1 MRSHAG
7 TKHAELLPDTDHH
20 AASVHRE
27 CNAQADSLDRFQ
39 CHVYDNIATGSLLN
53 TVLTLTGAT
62 TSPQNASTSPAL
74 AGGTVIYANVSL
86 GALATSYT
94 FKVDAIGFYDA

>member
-1 MRSHAG
+1 VSTFRDQIWA
-7 TKHAELLPDTDHH
+7 L
-20 AASVHRE
+20 
-27 CNAQADSLDRFQ
+27 SLSA
-39 CHVYDNIATGSLLN
+39 VNATGSLLN
-53 TVLTLTGAT
+53 SVLTLTGAT

-94 FKVDAIGFYDA
+94 FKVDVIGFYDA